1 MLDYPIVKC
10 YINLF
15 MQTNNR
21 KAKMTRIRLNQEYR
35 NKIAN
40 RMRVHLE
47 QEDTHEKQNYD
58 NLKADQIDI
67 NDNAWKIA
75 EKIVRRHYT
84 LDDVAKAQYLQD
96 KFENV
101 DTIAKDSCFH
111 FHYLGQVE
119 DRDYDNNPITKEATI
134 EKHFDFRLNGSF
146 DTDSNSS
153 YSRDD
158 SGYGYALF
166 RDELKAQDNCNP
178 DILIEQEGKDNNPHK
193 TKYCDNNSKYLG
205 DEDSGY
211 GKEWN
216 EKYQLDLIGRNY
228 CRDRSI
234 ACSKQEFMM
243 LQDWKQA
250 KGQFVIAH
258 HKWIKSILDQMKEI
272 KLGLKGYKYLDEA
285 IELATELGLNI
296 SDAEIIRTNSTGL
309 TIYNPKNLADRIKGM
324 KNKREKTRE
333 EKIAE
338 RLLYD
343 QQSEVAN

>member
-1 MLDYPIVKC
+1 
-10 YINLF
+10 
-15 MQTNNR
+15 MQTNR
-21 KAKMTRIRLNQEYR
+21 KAKMSRIRLNQEYR

-47 QEDTHEKQNYD
+47 QEDTIEKQNYD

-67 NDNAWKIA
+67 NDNAWNMAK
-75 EKIVRRHYT
+75 KIVRRHYT
-84 LDDVAKAQYLQD
+84 EDDVAKAYYLQN

-101 DTIAKDSCFH
+101 STIAKDSCFH
-111 FHYLGQVE
+111 FHYLGTKE
-119 DRDYDNNPITKEATI
+119 DRDYDGNPITKEDTI
-134 EKHFDFRLNGSF
+134 ESHFDFRLNGSI
-146 DTDSNSS
+146 DTESN
-153 YSRDD
+153 YSNAKDRE
-158 SGYGYALF
+158 YGYALF

-178 DILIEQEGKDNNPHK
+178 DILIEQEGKDHNPHR
-193 TKYCDNNSKYLG
+193 TKYTDANNKYLG
-205 DEDSGY
+205 SDDTGY

-216 EKYQLDLIGRNY
+216 DKYKLDLIGRDY

-234 ACSKQEFMM
+234 ACTEQEYMF
-243 LQDWKQA
+243 LIDWKKQKA
-250 KGQFVIAH
+250 NFVMTH

-285 IELATELGLNI
+285 IELANELGLAI
-296 SDAEIIRTNSTGL
+296 TDAEIVRTNSTGL

-338 RLLYD
+338 RLLYEK
-343 QQSEVAN
+343 QQSVN

>member
-1 MLDYPIVKC
+1 MS
-10 YINLF
+10 
-15 MQTNNR
+15 
-21 KAKMTRIRLNQEYR
+21 RIRLNQEYR

-47 QEDTHEKQNYD
+47 QEDTVEKQNYD
-58 NLKADQIDI
+58 NLKAQQIDI
-67 NDNAWKIA
+67 NDNAWKVA

-84 LDDVAKAQYLQD
+84 DEDVAKARYLQN

-111 FHYLGQVE
+111 FHYMGEVE
-119 DRDYDNNPITKEATI
+119 DRDYDNNVIMEKKAI

-153 YSRDD
+153 HDYSDN
-158 SGYGYALF
+158 SYGYALF
-166 RDELKAQDNCNP
+166 RDELKAQENCNP
-178 DILIEQEGKDNNPHK
+178 DILIEQEGKNSNPHK
-193 TKYCDNNSKYLG
+193 IKYCDNNTKYLG
-205 DEDSGY
+205 NDDKGY

-234 ACSKQEFMM
+234 ACTEQEFNF
-243 LQDWKQA
+243 LISWKQA

-258 HKWIKSILDQMKEI
+258 QKWISSNLNQMKEI
-272 KLGLKGYKYLDEA
+272 KVGLKGYKYLDEA
-285 IELATELGLNI
+285 LELCTELGLNI
-296 SDAEIIRTNSTGL
+296 TDAEIIRTNSTGL

-324 KNKREKTRE
+324 KNKKEKTRE

-338 RLLYD
+338 RMAYIKA
-343 QQSEVAN
+343 QESVN